1 VSRLVASEL
10 LKLRTTRTSF
20 GIVGAAIGLMA
31 LIVAAV
37 AAAASFGPAD
47 RPGLDLLDV
56 GIFASYFALILGVLA
71 VSTEFRHGTI
81 TPTLLATPNRTRVVL
96 AKLIAHAVAGLLFG
110 LAAYGLISLLLFPIL
125 AARGVDSGIDTGTA
139 VEMIVGGSLAAA
151 LTAAIGVGVGA
162 IVRNQVGA
170 VVAVLVYLFMIE
182 PLLSAVPGLVE
193 PIEKYGLHGG
203 ISALSASPTDSSALG
218 QVGGGLL
225 MLAIAGVLLAIGIA
239 TLRARDVTA

>member
-1 VSRLVASEL
+1 MSRLVAGEL
-10 LKLRTTRTSF
+10 LKLRTTRTFF
-20 GIVGAAIGLMA
+20 GVVGAAIGLMV
-31 LIVAAV
+31 LI
-37 AAAASFGPAD
+37 AAAAAAAANFAPED

-56 GIFASYFALILGVLA
+56 GIFASYFALIIGVLA

-81 TPTLLATPNRTRVVL
+81 TPTLLATPNRARVVL
-96 AKLIAHAVAGLLFG
+96 AKLIAHAIAGLLFG

-125 AARGVDSGIDTGTA
+125 AVRGVDSGIDTGTA

-170 VVAVLVYLFMIE
+170 VVAVVVYLFMIE
-182 PLLSAVPGLVE
+182 PLLSAVPGLAE

-203 ISALSASPTDSSALG
+203 ISALSASPTDSGLG

-225 MLAIAGVLLAIGIA
+225 MLAIAAVLLAIGIA
-239 TLRARDVTA
+239 ILRARDVTA